1 MNCRGSTSRLW
12 ARASRM
18 RHQARTG
25 LRPRR
30 TRQPSAFFSRA
41 QRNAKSMR
49 MRILA
54 ASAYALPSR
63 TWVMVQASVDQNK
76 TTERAKTLYF
86 PPVFREL
93 EPIFPPLAACTC
105 LIRVLQP
112 IREGVPEPAPRPAR
126 PPHATNY
133 VDLARIPIPRDR
145 VVGPSDNPSVL
156 TCSHSFICCGYTRRA
171 RMVVQ

>member
-1 MNCRGSTSRLW
+1 
-12 ARASRM
+12 M

-41 QRNAKSMR
+41 KRNAKSMR

-76 TTERAKTLYF
+76 TTGRAKTLYF
-86 PPVFREL
+86 PPRL
-93 EPIFPPLAACTC
+93 P
-105 LIRVLQP
+105 
-112 IREGVPEPAPRPAR
+112 
-126 PPHATNY
+126 
-133 VDLARIPIPRDR
+133 
-145 VVGPSDNPSVL
+145 
-156 TCSHSFICCGYTRRA
+156 RA
-171 RMVVQ
+171 RVDFSASRCMHLSDSGITAYSRRRPRARTMLLIMLTLLGFPFLAIALLVPAIILAYLLVVIVLSVVVILDALGW

>member
-1 MNCRGSTSRLW
+1 
-12 ARASRM
+12 
-18 RHQARTG
+18 
-25 LRPRR
+25 
-30 TRQPSAFFSRA
+30 
-41 QRNAKSMR
+41 

-126 PPHATNY
+126 PPARPMLLIMLTLLGFPF
-133 VDLARIPIPRDR
+133 LAIALLVPAIILAYLL
-145 VVGPSDNPSVL
+145 VVIVLSV
-156 TCSHSFICCGYTRRA
+156 
-171 RMVVQ
+171 VVILDALGW